1 MNEHRIRVGGQ
12 LAAIRKEK
20 GLSCEQAAELIGTC
34 RQTINKIEIGRWSV
48 SLDLLEKY
56 ANALGAEV
64 RIEKV
69 AE

>member
-1 MNEHRIRVGGQ
+1 MNEHRARIGGQ

-20 GLSCEQAAELIGTC
+20 GLSCEQAAEMINSC
-34 RQTINKIEIGRWSV
+34 RQTISKIELGRWSV

-64 RIEKV
+64 TIEKV